1 LSVGSSGR
9 SDPAEAA
16 PRSQWRPGRTGRLLA
31 ILAVAAAVVVAGIG
45 INAYLAAHPS
55 GEPTLT
61 VYTYDSLLGGCGNAT
76 LTGLIDSFE
85 ASHHA
90 HVLVD
95 CLSGFLSTTLI
106 DQKASPGADVV
117 VGLDEVTGPQADAA
131 GVLLPYTPPEVA
143 EQLAEPQEA
152 LAPDHTLTPYEFGY
166 LGVDYT
172 PAWNATTHGA
182 VEALSLPTIA
192 ANTSYAKALIV
203 EDPEEDI
210 TGEEFLLAEI
220 SFYQSVLHGDWTSFW
235 RSVDPSIQV
244 TDSWGDG
251 YGQFTGAPGSPAML
265 VSYNT
270 DPAAAVSNGTPTF
283 NATLFH
289 WDGATYAWQTVY
301 GIGIVKGTHHLALA
315 EAFEDW
321 FLDGQVQAAL
331 PTSEWMYP
339 ANQTVAVPAV
349 FHWAANASG
358 AILLNPDLP
367 LASLPGSLPGWIDQW
382 QEIENQAPG

>member
-1 LSVGSSGR
+1 MSVGNPG
-9 SDPAEAA
+9 PAASPVA
-16 PRSQWRPGRTGRLLA
+16 PPRTRWRPGQTGRWLA
-31 ILAVAAAVVVAGIG
+31 ILAVVVALILAGIG
-45 INAYLAAHPS
+45 INAYLNAHPS

-61 VYTYDSLLGGCGNAT
+61 VYTYESLLGGCGNAT
-76 LTGLIDSFE
+76 LTGLIGSFE
-85 ASHHA
+85 ASHHV
-90 HVLVD
+90 HVVVD
-95 CLSGFLSTTLI
+95 CLPGFLSTTLI
-106 DQKASPGADVV
+106 DQKASPSADVV
-117 VGLDEVTGPQADAA
+117 IGLDEVTGPQADAA

-143 EQLAEPQEA
+143 DQASEPQGA
-152 LAPDHTLTPYEFGY
+152 LAPDHSLTPYEYGY
-166 LGVDYT
+166 LGIDYT
-172 PAWNATTHGA
+172 PAWNATTQGA

-251 YGQFTGAPGSPAML
+251 YGQFTATPGAPAML
-265 VSYNT
+265 VSYST
-270 DPAAAVSNGTPTF
+270 DPAAAVSNGTPAF

-289 WDGATYAWQTVY
+289 WDGATYAWQTIY
-301 GIGIVKGTHHLALA
+301 GIGIVKGTHHVGLA

-321 FLDGQVQAAL
+321 FLEGQVQAAL

-349 FHWAANASG
+349 FHWAANAS
-358 AILLNPDLP
+358 AATLLNPDLP
-367 LASLPGSLPGWIDQW
+367 LGSLPGALPGWIDQW
-382 QEIENQAPG
+382 QAIENQAHA